1 MYYLSMDGRTISHE
15 VLEHC
20 RFTAIKLHRKNVP
33 VNDIADS
40 FGVTRQAVY
49 RWINKEKENGKN
61 SLKSTIA
68 SGPDFHLNE
77 SQLKNLLSSIRKP
90 ASKFGYATD
99 LWSGP
104 RIRHLIKHQF
114 KIEYHPKHMPRLM
127 KNLGL
132 ELKFPERRALEQDS
146 KELRIWKNE
155 RFPEIL
161 KIAKKK
167 HALLFYADEAII
179 SLIPYI
185 GKTWAFPSKKPIV
198 RVTGRRG
205 QNIGI
210 TAAVNQ
216 QGRLCFELTKEKE
229 RFTAKIFIRFLKKLM
244 KQFSNRFIILIV
256 DGAPTHTAGLV
267 KQFVAKNKK
276 ILKIEILPAYSP
288 ELNPTEKCW
297 RFLKTKK
304 LDGSMAIDKNELR
317 DKTKKHMREIK
328 KDKNRMSSF
337 FDEL

>member
-1 MYYLSMDGRTISHE
+1 MDGRAISHE
-15 VLEHC
+15 VLEHF
-20 RFTAIKLHRKNVP
+20 RFSAIKLHRKKIP
-33 VNDIADS
+33 VEDIADS

-49 RWINKEKENGKN
+49 RWLNKEKEIGKR
-61 SLKSTIA
+61 SLKSTK
-68 SGPDFHLNE
+68 SPGPEFYLTE
-77 SQLKNLLSSIRKP
+77 KQLKKLLSSIRKP
-90 ASKFGYATD
+90 ASEFGYQTD

-104 RIRHLIKHQF
+104 RVRHLIKHKF

-146 KELRIWKNE
+146 KALREWKKE

-161 KIAKKK
+161 KTAKKK
-167 HALLFYADEAII
+167 RALLFYADESVI
-179 SLIPYI
+179 SLIPYV
-185 GKTWAFPSKKPIV
+185 GKTWTFPNKKPIV
-198 RVTGRRG
+198 RVSGKRG

-210 TAAVNQ
+210 TAAVNR
-216 QGRLCFELTKEKE
+216 QGRLCFELTKEEE

-256 DGAPTHTAGLV
+256 DGAPTHTAGIV
-267 KQFVAKNKK
+267 KKFEQENKK
-276 ILKIEILPAYSP
+276 ILQIEILPAYSP

-304 LDGSMAIDKNELR
+304 LDGSMAINKDELR

-328 KDKNRMSSF
+328 RDTGRMASF
-337 FDEL
+337 FEEL

>member
-1 MYYLSMDGRTISHE
+1 MDGRTISHE

-20 RFTAIKLHRKNVP
+20 RFSAIKLHRKNIP

-49 RWINKEKENGKN
+49 RWIKNEKENGKR
-61 SLKSTIA
+61 SLISTKS
-68 SGPDFHLNE
+68 SGSDFYLTE
-77 SQLKNLLSSIRKP
+77 SQLNKLLSFIRKP
-90 ASKFGYATD
+90 ASELGYSTD

-104 RIRHLIKHQF
+104 RIRHLIKHKF

-132 ELKFPERRALEQDS
+132 ELKFPERRALEQDP
-146 KELRIWKNE
+146 KALREWKNI
-155 RFPEIL
+155 RFPDIL
-161 KIAKKK
+161 KMAKKK
-167 HALLFYADEAII
+167 RALLFYADEAII

-185 GKTWAFPSKKPIV
+185 GKTWALPNKKPIA
-198 RVTGRRG
+198 RVSGKRG

-216 QGRLCFELTKEKE
+216 QGKMCFELTKEKE
-229 RFTAKIFIRFLKKLM
+229 RFTSKVFIRFLKKM
-244 KQFSNRFIILIV
+244 KKQFQDRFMIIIV

-267 KQFVAKNKK
+267 KEFEAENKK
-276 ILKIEILPAYSP
+276 LLKIEILPAYSP
-288 ELNPTEKCW
+288 ELNLTEKCW

-304 LDGSMAIDKNELR
+304 LDGSMAINKNDLR
-317 DKTKKHMREIK
+317 NKAKKHIKEIK
-328 KDKNRMSSF
+328 KDKKRMASF